1 MADDRDQ
8 ILYAT
13 NHYYAFT
20 KNTVASKLKNITLLM
35 YLVLIMLASFISAKA
50 IFKFEHTNLN
60 SIHLKKKTKETFI
73 QQLFLN
79 ILL

>member
-1 MADDRDQ
+1 MADDHDQ

-20 KNTVASKLKNITLLM
+20 KYTVASKLKNITLLM

-50 IFKFEHTNLN
+50 ILKFEHTNLN
-60 SIHLKKKTKETFI
+60 SIHLKKKLKKL
-73 QQLFLN
+73 LFKN
-79 ILL
+79 CF